1 MLPGAVGAFNV
12 IVMRTFIHSNVPD
25 SLIESARIDGAGEF
39 LLFFRIVLPIM
50 VPSLAAIGFMT
61 AVGHWN
67 EWQTALL
74 YITDS
79 SKATLQ
85 LMLIRIESSIAYL
98 RERLAYLSAVEL
110 EQLKNAPTSPCAWPF
125 CWLRWGRF
133 WWPIRFFQKYFIKGI
148 TVGSVKG

>member
-1 MLPGAVGAFNV
+1 MLPGAVSAFNV

-98 RERLAYLSAVEL
+98 REAPGIFIGRGAGAAQKRAERIHAHGHFAGYAGADSGGLSVFPEIL
-110 EQLKNAPTSPCAWPF
+110 H
-125 CWLRWGRF
+125 
-133 WWPIRFFQKYFIKGI
+133 
-148 TVGSVKG
+148 